1 MEYGTAKKRAIQL
14 INEYSNNGNIISAS
28 TNADYS
34 LRFPMLADDCQ
45 NEISDK
51 VGIDATYTIDSS
63 VTPVSTA
70 NGYKKYAQPPN
81 YKQHN
86 FINLDDERFYD
97 YRIENGY
104 LLIPEGYTGTF
115 VWSYYRYPTEIND
128 STSDSYEF
136 EVEAHTHRLIPYYI
150 AGMVIAD
157 EKEGIS
163 NKLLN
168 IYYEQLG
175 KARKRN
181 VPHPTSVRIVDRYG
195 VATNGV
201 N

>member
-1 MEYGTAKKRAIQL
+1 MDYGTAKTRAIQL
-14 INEYSNNGNIISAS
+14 INEYSNNGSLISS
-28 TNADYS
+28 TTNADYT

-51 VGIDATYTIDSS
+51 CGIDATYALASPTN
-63 VTPVSTA
+63 A
-70 NGYKKYAQPPN
+70 NGYDKYAQPAGF
-81 YKQHN
+81 KGHR
-86 FINLDDERFYD
+86 FVNLDDERFYD

-104 LLIPEGYTGTF
+104 LFIPEGYTGTF
-115 VWSYYRYPTEIND
+115 VWSYFKYPAEITADTAEN
-128 STSDSYEF
+128 YEF

-168 IYYEQLG
+168 IYYDLLS
-175 KARKRN
+175 KVRKRN
-181 VPHPTSVRIVDRYG
+181 NTLPKIQPIVARW
-195 VATNGV
+195 
-201 N
+201 